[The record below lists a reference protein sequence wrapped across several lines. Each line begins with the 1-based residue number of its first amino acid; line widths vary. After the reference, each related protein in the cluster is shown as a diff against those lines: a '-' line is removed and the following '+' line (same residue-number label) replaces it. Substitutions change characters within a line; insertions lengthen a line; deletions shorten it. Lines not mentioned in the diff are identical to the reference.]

1 VLNNFRTRCFG
12 ARDRKTALRASRWSI
27 LVAIMVFSLSSC
39 LVNRVVEIKEQFCDF
54 DSNFNLQFDN
64 SVDFRFNHPV
74 LLDSDILW
82 LSGASP
88 TEIVQSE
95 DELLMIFLIEKV
107 MPASV
112 QENDSGQNFRID
124 LNFDHFDEEY
134 KLRQVRMD
142 PKLKELI
149 NPELFDEEYIS
160 SMVRNVCDTGL
171 NFAFT
176 SMEMDISEQELNM
189 LPDRQEILRLLGP
202 PLEKVDQDTGLVYEY
217 RVKGEQT
224 DPNIARFTVWFDE
237 TGMKPVRVESRYFR
251 YQTRADFLE
260 KKMYIKV
267 TI

>member
-1 VLNNFRTRCFG
+1 
-12 ARDRKTALRASRWSI
+12 
-27 LVAIMVFSLSSC
+27 
-39 LVNRVVEIKEQFCDF
+39 
-54 DSNFNLQFDN
+54 
-64 SVDFRFNHPV
+64 
-74 LLDSDILW
+74 
-82 LSGASP
+82 
-88 TEIVQSE
+88 
-95 DELLMIFLIEKV
+95 
-107 MPASV
+107 
-112 QENDSGQNFRID
+112 
-124 LNFDHFDEEY
+124 
-134 KLRQVRMD
+134 MD

-149 NPELFDEEYIS
+149 NADLIDEEYIS
-160 SMVRNVCDTGL
+160 SAVRNVCDKGL

-176 SMEMDISEQELNM
+176 SLEMDISEQELNM
-189 LPDRQEILRLLGP
+189 LPDRQEILQLLGP